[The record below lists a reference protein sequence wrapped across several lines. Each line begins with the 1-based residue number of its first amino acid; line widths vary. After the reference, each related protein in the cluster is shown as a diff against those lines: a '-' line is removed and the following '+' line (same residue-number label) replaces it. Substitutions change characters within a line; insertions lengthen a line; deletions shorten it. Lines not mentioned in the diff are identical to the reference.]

1 MSLSFFLLI
10 RFSPALISRCTFVL
24 AERKIYSPERM
35 KQEGERAG
43 FCEAALI
50 GAGAR
55 NLRPDFFLLG
65 AKIIFFFGSLVTVPG
80 L

>member
-1 MSLSFFLLI
+1 
-10 RFSPALISRCTFVL
+10 
-24 AERKIYSPERM
+24 M
-35 KQEGERAG
+35 KQEENQAG

-65 AKIIFFFGSLVTVPG
+65 AKIIFFRVPCHSPG
-80 L
+80 AVVFLERNNKDF